1 MDDPIEI
8 EKDNP
13 IQNLMEEFGEKAR
26 ALNAGYALAVVAVGE
41 GWHATRTNLSMDG
54 YFFAVVHCAVE
65 MGTQQGMTKEEV
77 VECMKKQIRQLEDE
91 I

>member
-13 IQNLMEEFGEKAR
+13 IQHLMEEFARKAKN
-26 ALNAGYALAVVAVGE
+26 LNAGYAVVVDAVGE
-41 GWHATRTNLSMDG
+41 GWHATRTNLTMDA
-54 YFFAVVHCAVE
+54 YFFAVFHCALE

-77 VECMKKQIRQLEDE
+77 IECMKKQVRQLEDE
-91 I
+91 R